1 MNEVKIEA
9 GKVGRLSAGYHFTEK
24 ENEVLDRI
32 KILDFGAS
40 NVFEFWIARIIR
52 KSDFVPQLFGE
63 QNKKENE
70 KDHEQLVNAI
80 LRIKNLDSDLHDDLI
95 KIINE

>member
-32 KILDFGAS
+32 KILDFGAL

-52 KSDFVPQLFGE
+52 KDE
-63 QNKKENE
+63 NWRENE
-70 KDHEQLVNAI
+70 KDQEQLNNAI

>member
-1 MNEVKIEA
+1 MNEVKIKA

-52 KSDFVPQLFGE
+52 KDE
-63 QNKKENE
+63 NWRENE

>member
-9 GKVGRLSAGYHFTEK
+9 GKVSRSMSGYTFSEK
-24 ENEVLDRI
+24 ENELLD
-32 KILDFGAS
+32 KIQKLDFGAS
-40 NVFEFWIARIIR
+40 SIFLFWIARIIR
-52 KSDFVPQLFGE
+52 QDK
-63 QNKKENE
+63 NWKENT
-70 KDHEQLVNAI
+70 KDQEQLNDAI

>member
-24 ENEVLDRI
+24 ENEVLD
-32 KILDFGAS
+32 KIEKLDFGIAGIF
-40 NVFEFWIARIIR
+40 NFWISHIIR
-52 KSDFVPQLFGE
+52 KD
-63 QNKKENE
+63 
-70 KDHEQLVNAI
+70 KDWRKNTKDQKQLVEAI
-80 LRIKNLDSDLHDDLI
+80 LRIKNLDSDLHDEII

>member
-24 ENEVLDRI
+24 ENEVLN
-32 KILDFGAS
+32 KIEKLDFGIAS
-40 NVFEFWIARIIR
+40 IFDFWISHIIR
-52 KSDFVPQLFGE
+52 KDK
-63 QNKKENE
+63 NWRKNT
-70 KDHEQLVNAI
+70 KDQKQLVEAI
-80 LRIKNLDSDLHDDLI
+80 LRIKDLDSDLHDDLI

>member
-52 KSDFVPQLFGE
+52 KDE
-63 QNKKENE
+63 NWRENE

>member
-24 ENEVLDRI
+24 ENEVLD
-32 KILDFGAS
+32 KIEKLYFPAA
-40 NVFEFWIARIIR
+40 NVFEYWISRIIR
-52 KSDFVPQLFGE
+52 KDK
-63 QNKKENE
+63 NWRENT
-70 KDHEQLVNAI
+70 KDQKQLVDAI
-80 LRIKNLDSDLHDDLI
+80 LRIRDLDSDLHDDLI

>member
-9 GKVGRLSAGYHFTEK
+9 GKVGRSMSGYTFSEK
-24 ENEVLDRI
+24 ENELLD
-32 KILDFGAS
+32 KIQKLDFGAS
-40 NVFEFWIARIIR
+40 SIFLFWIARIIR
-52 KSDFVPQLFGE
+52 QDK
-63 QNKKENE
+63 NWKENT
-70 KDHEQLVNAI
+70 KDQEQLNDAI